1 MFFSIRVVDARPEIK
16 YLNRHVRGEL
26 SAACEDNP
34 EAWKDL
40 GVELL
45 PPGDSSMAALKTI
58 SANSHGN
65 VIKCCASMLSL
76 WLKRQPEAS
85 WRQLIEALKV
95 TGLDYIATDLEGKL
109 IPQGKHASCMCMD
122 MHDRRAKYLQEVY
135 MYLYSYMQ

>member
-1 MFFSIRVVDARPEIK
+1 MTIIIPYFSIRVVDDRPEIR
-16 YLNRHVRGEL
+16 YLNRHVRGQL

-58 SANSHGN
+58 SANSQGN

-76 WLKRQPEAS
+76 WLERQPKAS
-85 WRQLIEALKV
+85 WGQLIEALK
-95 TGLDYIATDLEGKL
+95 ATDLDHVATEIEGKL
-109 IPQGKHASCMCMD
+109 IVAQGNH
-122 MHDRRAKYLQEVY
+122 HDLDRIANTMACEVVD
-135 MYLYSYMQ
+135 S